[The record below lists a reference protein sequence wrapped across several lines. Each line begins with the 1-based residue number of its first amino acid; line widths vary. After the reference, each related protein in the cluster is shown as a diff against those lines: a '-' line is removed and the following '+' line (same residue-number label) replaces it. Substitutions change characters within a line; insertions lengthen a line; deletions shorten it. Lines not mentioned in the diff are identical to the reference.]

1 MNDRNNSIAYSWM
14 SRRSPP
20 SGKPFVL
27 LPVDKPVGRHSV
39 IRTTLPDWHSHKS
52 WVDKVRGSLEE
63 KK

>member
-20 SGKPFVL
+20 PGKPFVP

-39 IRTTLPDWHSHKS
+39 TLPDWHSHKS